1 MNTSRTKSSS
11 RHEESCWGGGD
22 GTGVTDRPRRQVRW
36 FYRLLVFYLVWLG
49 FLLYVA
55 LH

>member
-11 RHEESCWGGGD
+11 RSERSRWDEDDS
-22 GTGVTDRPRRQVRW
+22 TVTDKFHRQVRW
-36 FYRLLVFYLVWLG
+36 FYRLLVLYFVWLG
-49 FLLYVA
+49 FLIYVA

>member
-1 MNTSRTKSSS
+1 MNTSRIKSSS
-11 RHEESCWGGGD
+11 RGGAPHSRGD
-22 GTGVTDRPRRQVRW
+22 DTAVTNRFQRHVRW
-36 FYRLLVFYLVWLG
+36 FYRLLVFYLAWLG

>member
-11 RHEESCWGGGD
+11 RGGAPSSRGD
-22 GTGVTDRPRRQVRW
+22 DTAVTDRFRRQVRW
-36 FYRLLVFYLVWLG
+36 FYRLLILYLVWLG

>member
-11 RHEESCWGGGD
+11 RSGARGSRAD
-22 GTGVTDRPRRQVRW
+22 DAAVTDRFRRQVRW

>member
-11 RHEESCWGGGD
+11 RGGAHGSRGD
-22 GTGVTDRPRRQVRW
+22 DAEVTDRFRRQVRW
-36 FYRLLVFYLVWLG
+36 FYRLLVFYLLWLG

-55 LH
+55 LY

>member
-11 RHEESCWGGGD
+11 RGGAPHSRGD
-22 GTGVTDRPRRQVRW
+22 DTTVTNRCQRQVRW
-36 FYRLLVFYLVWLG
+36 FYRLLVLYLVWLG

>member
-11 RHEESCWGGGD
+11 RSEQSRSGD
-22 GTGVTDRPRRQVRW
+22 DDSTVTDKLRRQVRW
-36 FYRLLVFYLVWLG
+36 FYRLLALYLVWLG
-49 FLLYVA
+49 FLLYIA